1 MTREAQTPD
10 PRLSIN
16 QATIK
21 HADLATALRVT
32 AAAGVRSIGL
42 WREPVNDV
50 GLDVAAR
57 MLRDSGL
64 RFSTHC
70 RGGFFTLPDGPE
82 RRAALDDNR
91 RAIEE
96 TATLAAAGA
105 AGSTAVLVLVAGGLP
120 AGSRDLI
127 GARERV
133 RDAIG
138 VLAPEAKAAGVTLA
152 IEPLHPMYASDRAV
166 VSTLGQ
172 ALDIAGD
179 FEPDVVGAA
188 VDTFH
193 IWWDPQVL
201 EQIARAGREGRIATY
216 QVCDWKTPL
225 ADDVLLS
232 RHYTGDGVI
241 DFASL
246 TRAVIASGYDRDIA
260 GDFEPDV
267 VGAAVDTF
275 HIWWDPQVLEQIAR
289 AGREGRIATYQVCDW
304 KTPLADDVLLS
315 RHYTGDGV
323 IDFAS
328 LTRAV
333 IASGYDRDIE
343 VEIFNADIWADA
355 PDHVVRRTA
364 ETFAEAV
371 SPYLR

>member
-1 MTREAQTPD
+1 MTAVD

-32 AAAGVRSIGL
+32 AEAGVQAIGL
-42 WREPVNDV
+42 WREPVNEV
-50 GLDVAAR
+50 GLATAAQ
-57 MLRDSGL
+57 MLTDSGL
-64 RFSTHC
+64 RFTTHC
-70 RGGFFTLPDGPE
+70 RGGFFTLPAGPA
-82 RRAALDDNR
+82 RVAALDDNR

-120 AGSRDLI
+120 EGSRDLI

-138 VLAPEAKAAGVTLA
+138 ELSTDAAAAGVTLA
-152 IEPLHPMYASDRAV
+152 IEPLHPMYATDRAV

-172 ALDIAGD
+172 ALDIAAD
-179 FEPDVVGAA
+179 FDPSVVGAA

-193 IWWDPQVL
+193 VFWDPQVL

-225 ADDVLLS
+225 AADPLLS
-232 RHYTGDGVI
+232 RHYTGEGVI

-246 TRAVIASGYDRDIA
+246 TQAV
-260 GDFEPDV
+260 E
-267 VGAAVDTF
+267 
-275 HIWWDPQVLEQIAR
+275 
-289 AGREGRIATYQVCDW
+289 AT
-304 KTPLADDVLLS
+304 
-315 RHYTGDGV
+315 
-323 IDFAS
+323 
-328 LTRAV
+328 
-333 IASGYDRDIE
+333 GYDRDIE
-343 VEIFNADIWADA
+343 VEIFNADVWATDPLEA
-355 PDHVVRRTA
+355 VRRTA
-364 ETFAEAV
+364 ATFGSAV
-371 SPYLR
+371 SPHLRVPVAG

>member
-1 MTREAQTPD
+1 MSMPD

-21 HADLATALRVT
+21 HSNLEDALRVT
-32 AAAGVRSIGL
+32 AGAGVQAIGL

-50 GLDVAAR
+50 GLDTAAH
-57 MLRDSGL
+57 MLADSGL

-70 RGGFFTLPDGPE
+70 RGGFFTLPDGPQ
-82 RRAALDDNR
+82 RLAALDDNR

-105 AGSTAVLVLVAGGLP
+105 DGSTAVLVLVAGGLP
-120 AGSRDLI
+120 EGDRDI
-127 GARERV
+127 VGARERV

-138 VLAPEAKAAGVTLA
+138 VLSADAQAAGVTLA

-172 ALDIAGD
+172 ALDIAQD
-179 FEPDVVGAA
+179 FDADVVGAA

-216 QVCDWKTPL
+216 QVCDWQTPL
-225 ADDVLLS
+225 PADVLLG
-232 RHYTGDGVI
+232 RHYMGDGVI
-241 DFASL
+241 DFAAI
-246 TRAVIASGYDRDIA
+246 TEAVIA
-260 GDFEPDV
+260 
-267 VGAAVDTF
+267 T
-275 HIWWDPQVLEQIAR
+275 
-289 AGREGRIATYQVCDW
+289 
-304 KTPLADDVLLS
+304 
-315 RHYTGDGV
+315 
-323 IDFAS
+323 
-328 LTRAV
+328 
-333 IASGYDRDIE
+333 GYDRDIE

-355 PDHVVRRTA
+355 PENVVRRTA
-364 ETFAEAV
+364 EAFAATV
-371 SPYLR
+371 SPHLR